1 MTAIRAGTAGPPV
14 DPFGGY
20 FARNSS
26 AGEPHGVV
34 DLASARSW
42 FDYLRWG
49 FEEDL
54 YTYQQ
59 PVQHRTGTRVT
70 VAGREMLMMSSYDY
84 LGLIGHPTV
93 NAAARLA
100 VREHGTGAGGVRML
114 TGTHELHL
122 KLERDIAR
130 FKDTGAVLTFTSG
143 YLANIAAVTG
153 LVGPKD
159 RVLLDANAHRSLV
172 DGCCLARV
180 PVSRFAHNDL
190 ASVETLLEQ
199 SAGDGR
205 TLVITEGVF
214 SMDGDLC
221 PLPELI
227 ELKKRF
233 DSYLLVD
240 EAHSFGVLGATGRG
254 INQHFGLPA
263 DGVDVWTG
271 SLSKAIPANGGF
283 IAGSCALVYYLQHV
297 AAPFWFSAALCP
309 ADAAAASAALAVIRE
324 EPHRLSGAHRNA
336 EALRAGLQHL
346 GYDTGASQT
355 CIVPVILGDDEVA
368 YRAARQL
375 YAWGILVSAVV
386 APAVPRGA
394 ARLRLCV
401 TAAHSDKDL
410 DETLAAFKSLLSH
423 PDVARVCA

>member
-1 MTAIRAGTAGPPV
+1 
-14 DPFGGY
+14 
-20 FARNSS
+20 
-26 AGEPHGVV
+26 
-34 DLASARSW
+34 
-42 FDYLRWG
+42 
-49 FEEDL
+49 
-54 YTYQQ
+54 
-59 PVQHRTGTRVT
+59 
-70 VAGREMLMMSSYDY
+70 
-84 LGLIGHPTV
+84 
-93 NAAARLA
+93 
-100 VREHGTGAGGVRML
+100 
-114 TGTHELHL
+114 
-122 KLERDIAR
+122 
-130 FKDTGAVLTFTSG
+130 
-143 YLANIAAVTG
+143 
-153 LVGPKD
+153 
-159 RVLLDANAHRSLV
+159 
-172 DGCCLARV
+172 
-180 PVSRFAHNDL
+180 
-190 ASVETLLEQ
+190 
-199 SAGDGR
+199 
-205 TLVITEGVF
+205 
-214 SMDGDLC
+214 MDGDLC

-233 DSYLLVD
+233 GSYLLVD
-240 EAHSFGVLGATGRG
+240 EAHSFGILGATGRG

-394 ARLRLCV
+394 ARLRAVDGQPCHGRTLRQGPGRDPRGLQEPAFPSGRGARV
-401 TAAHSDKDL
+401 RVMEKAQRDIAGLSVQTRRRSQSL
-410 DETLAAFKSLLSH
+410 DSILGPRDISAGMASFALVRRRVSKTPTGRYVMLFDRVGLAA
-423 PDVARVCA
+423 VACSSR